1 MQEQLYEILYY
12 LKGAL
17 KYKWASIILAWVLC
31 LCGWLYVSSMPNKYT
46 SEAKVHVETRTM
58 LQPLLTG
65 MTIESDVRG
74 LLRVMQQLMFTKGNL
89 EQIIKLS
96 SLDKKVKTP
105 TEQERLIE
113 DLKKDIHI
121 RGGAEDIFTIQ
132 YEATS
137 PDEAK
142 NVVQAVL
149 TVFSEQTQ
157 LSTIGNTDS
166 AQRFIDEQLQE
177 YEMRLRNGEKA
188 RENFKRAN
196 LGLLPGQGGD
206 QIGQIQTMTA
216 ALEDAKLGLKEATSR
231 KETLKHQLDEALT
244 SEEDGD
250 EWGDATG
257 LGDANGGATVSDDP
271 QVTALKQRKNEL
283 LIKYTEKHP
292 EVAHIEKALK
302 ELQMRNAKKQANVV
316 EAGGLD
322 TAVLTNPYVQG
333 IKVAINEADANL
345 ASINSRVDILQM
357 RLQKAQDELNSR
369 LSIETEMENL
379 NRDYSAIK
387 SNYEKLLASKETA
400 AMSQKVDNQA
410 EALKFKIADA
420 PNTPL
425 QPSSPMRKLL
435 YSAVL
440 IVGMVFGLVIALL
453 LYLIRPTVMSVSQ
466 LRQVTGLPI
475 LGSVSMKAN
484 AIQSQRNNKDGLR
497 YGIVTLGLFMIYIG
511 FMTIDILGIKQLNLS
526 YLLQSIH

>member
-17 KYKWASIILAWVLC
+17 KYKWASIILAWVVC
-31 LCGWLYVSSMPNKYT
+31 LSGWLYVSAMPNKYT
-46 SEAKVHVETRTM
+46 SQAKVHVETRTM

-65 MTIESDVRG
+65 MTIASDVRG
-74 LLRVMQQLMFTKGNL
+74 LLRVMQQLMFTKANL

-96 SLDKKVKTP
+96 SLDKNVKTP
-105 TEQERLIE
+105 GEQEKLIE

-121 RGGAEDIFTIQ
+121 HGGAEDIFTIQ
-132 YEATS
+132 YEAKS

-157 LSTIGNTDS
+157 LSTLGNTDS
-166 AQRFIDEQLQE
+166 AQRFIDEQIQE

-206 QIGQIQTMTA
+206 QIGQIQTMTT

-231 KETLKHQLDEALT
+231 KETLKEQLEEALT
-244 SEEDGD
+244 SEGDDDD
-250 EWGDATG
+250 EWGETTDAG
-257 LGDANGGATVSDDP
+257 VVMDDP
-271 QVTALKQRKNEL
+271 QISALKQRKNDL

-292 EVAHIEKALK
+292 EVAHIDKALK
-302 ELQMRNAKKQANVV
+302 ELQMRNAKKQASVV

-333 IKVAINEADANL
+333 IKIAINEADANL
-345 ASINSRVDILQM
+345 ASINSRVDILQK

-387 SNYEKLLASKETA
+387 TNYEKLLASKETA

-425 QPSSPMRKLL
+425 QPSSPMRKIL
-435 YSAVL
+435 YSGVL
-440 IVGMVFGLVIALL
+440 IVGMMFGLVIALL
-453 LYLIRPTVMSVSQ
+453 LYLIRPTVMSLSQ
-466 LRQVTGLPI
+466 LRQITGLPI

-484 AIQSQRNNKDGLR
+484 ARQSQRNNKEALR
-497 YGIVTLGLFMIYIG
+497 YGIATLGLFMFYIG
-511 FMTIDILGIKQLNLS
+511 FMTIDILGIKQLNLF
-526 YLLQSIH
+526 YLLQRLH